1 MNTNNN
7 TNSEEP
13 MWFAMCA
20 PFCRELEAKRRLDD
34 LCIEN
39 FVPMRYKVMT
49 RCGVKKRE
57 LVPAVHNLI
66 FVRATKSEIQERK
79 REITILQYLTRRE
92 NSRNIPIVVPEAQ
105 MKQFITVC
113 KNYNENLIFLKPEEI
128 DLKKGTKVRIIGG
141 TFDGVKGV
149 FVKIKGV
156 RQRRVVVLI
165 EGLTAVATAEIK
177 PDLIEVMQG

>member
-1 MNTNNN
+1 
-7 TNSEEP
+7 
-13 MWFAMCA
+13 
-20 PFCRELEAKRRLDD
+20 
-34 LCIEN
+34 
-39 FVPMRYKVMT
+39 
-49 RCGVKKRE
+49 
-57 LVPAVHNLI
+57 
-66 FVRATKSEIQERK
+66 
-79 REITILQYLTRRE
+79 
-92 NSRNIPIVVPEAQ
+92 